1 MSHENRQVPHT
12 GIKLKDSRL
21 ISLHGGDGPFAAAEA
36 FSKLLFV
43 GVSASG
49 AETAC

>member
-1 MSHENRQVPHT
+1 
-12 GIKLKDSRL
+12 
-21 ISLHGGDGPFAAAEA
+21 LHGGDGPFAAAEA